1 MQVESLACRVRVLLV
16 MSVGK
21 VNLELD
27 IDSGSA
33 VGGSQLPCGWSYVDL
48 SRITSHINYLSS
60 KDEVVCCGS

>member
-1 MQVESLACRVRVLLV
+1 
-16 MSVGK
+16 MSVGE

-33 VGGSQLPCGWSYVDL
+33 VGGSQLPCGWSYADL
-48 SRITSHINYLSS
+48 SRITSHTNYLSS